1 MSRLRLLAATF
12 VVAVA
17 LVAALP
23 STASAHPATGDLRN
37 NHTLCTACAVRQGD
51 IVGLWQTML
60 WADGFLGQC
69 GSSGVDGFFG
79 QVTRRATI
87 NWQTNWNNTHPGD
100 RISADG
106 IVGPQTWGRAES
118 KVLSIN
124 FGFFLYEGAIAH
136 PTMREDQNSVWTFE
150 PAAVF
155 GTGELFGTNHPAITI
170 PRC

>member
-1 MSRLRLLAATF
+1 MGGVQFLSWYPITPSSSLAESVIDYGSRYRLDPDTGADVTALQTKLGIDASGTF
-12 VVAVA
+12 DAVTEA
-17 LVAALP
+17 
-23 STASAHPATGDLRN
+23 
-37 NHTLCTACAVRQGD
+37 AVRRFQSD
-51 IVGLWQTML
+51 NGL
-60 WADGFLGQC
+60 
-69 GSSGVDGFFG
+69 V
-79 QVTRRATI
+79 
-87 NWQTNWNNTHPGD
+87 
-100 RISADG
+100 ADG